1 MVFQNNLLMG
11 AAAAT
16 SGTTAFDVKY
26 SCRFNSGDS
35 AYLTRTP
42 GSDGNL
48 KKFTINV
55 WVKRCGLGANTY
67 ILKTTNSG
75 YSGWLGFGGTAV
87 DRITWAMESSATGGP
102 MNYNPD
108 IKYRDPNAWYNLHM
122 VWDTAQP
129 SKNSRARVYIN
140 GIQNDIEL
148 ATFPNE
154 DADSMQFNKAI
165 AHEIARYG
173 SAYFDGYLAQYCFID
188 GSALFPTS
196 FGEFDDYG
204 VWRPVDPS
212 GLTFGTNGFY
222 LDFADS
228 SDLGNDVSGNNNDFT
243 SSGLTAADQVPDTP
257 TTNYCILSPIDSFSV
272 AGTGTLSNGSLT
284 WSHTNTGGSSGT
296 MVMGGKTYWEVT
308 CNASVTSYVGVIRN
322 LVPTSASANAQGIT
336 GNHTGMVTYDT
347 GGSVYKG
354 STLEDTYATWASGD
368 VIGIAYDPTV
378 PDVEFF
384 KNNSSQGSITLDAG
398 NDYQPW
404 VGCAANTCN
413 VTANFGQFDFT
424 YTPPTG
430 FKALNTANL
439 ATPAILN
446 GKKYFDTILYE
457 GNGDTQKVGQ
467 FQPITESFTVGN
479 SALFID
485 GDSCTLSN
493 TFISTPTS
501 DRQGTFSW
509 WFKRGKVQDQVTM
522 LSQTHPGSGSRD
534 TIYVQLSSADILTVS
549 METASGTAIVRTT
562 DRKFADTTQWINIV
576 IRIDGTQTDNTCMK
590 IYINGVQLTNFS
602 TTTNLGS
609 STDLELGSGTNP
621 WTWGTLARSTSG
633 NYYDGYMSE
642 IVYCDG
648 QLLDSDSFGE
658 VDSTTNKWIPKDVSG
673 LTFGNNGYY
682 LNMTDKNDLGKD
694 ANAGSGLIAG
704 NEGTVIGDLT
714 LHGGN
719 AAAFDGQRTHT
730 TAGAANTGDPRY
742 IGKTWGSAKTVTG
755 FAIWSYTDKG
765 FVEGATPT
773 VTIKLYGKTGS
784 APSSSTDGTVL
795 FTGTVTDSGSSGP
808 PATVENFSFTGAS
821 YDHNWVEIDSGG
833 ANCHVA
839 QVEFYEGGTASS
851 SGNDFTESGFDTTN
865 GSNQFYDT
873 PTRNFATMD
882 PGRAINETITKGN
895 LLGTSGGATGQTRV
909 PNPFGVSSGK
919 WYFEYLMTNGNTNE
933 RTMYVTQDDIAVS
946 ATQIRSLVGHYSG
959 YYSYDGDVMTP
970 GDPTSTTGASADYGT
985 TYTSGDVISC
995 ALDLD
1000 IGAIW
1005 WGKNGTWQNSA
1016 TEAEIEAGTVTNAAD
1031 TGLNNGKKWFPTM
1044 QNNSTFA
1051 THMNFGQHIYYDST
1065 ALSLNTDAGGYFRH
1079 DVPDGFKALHVDNL
1093 SDSASYQSAFAWIKN
1108 RDAADKHML
1117 SDRVRGI
1124 YSTWNSNDDANIYND
1139 LTAVQRFLKQGVTVG
1154 EAEEVNTANES
1165 YVLWDWFIETT
1176 GAGSSVTDGSIN
1188 TTATLKDTTSG
1199 ISISKFTGTGSNA
1212 TVGHGLGIAPKFVI
1226 LKHFDNS
1233 STSTPVWHAGLTTP
1247 TTGYLL
1253 LDGNNSEQN
1262 AATSWNSTI
1271 PTSTVVSLGTSS
1283 SFNNSG
1289 TAYMLYCFADIV
1301 GFSKFGKYTG
1311 NGSDGGPFVNL
1322 GFQPAF
1328 IIIKRTAST
1337 TGWIMYDTK
1346 RSRFNPVQD
1355 QLLVN
1360 TTAAETTGSEEI
1372 DILANGFKCRTSD
1385 SDLNASS
1392 ANYVY
1397 AAFAKNPFG
1406 GDETSPMTAF

>member
-1 MVFQNNLLMG
+1 
-11 AAAAT
+11 
-16 SGTTAFDVKY
+16 
-26 SCRFNSGDS
+26 
-35 AYLTRTP
+35 
-42 GSDGNL
+42 
-48 KKFTINV
+48 
-55 WVKRCGLGANTY
+55 
-67 ILKTTNSG
+67 
-75 YSGWLGFGGTAV
+75 
-87 DRITWAMESSATGGP
+87 
-102 MNYNPD
+102 
-108 IKYRDPNAWYNLHM
+108 
-122 VWDTAQP
+122 
-129 SKNSRARVYIN
+129 
-140 GIQNDIEL
+140 
-148 ATFPNE
+148 
-154 DADSMQFNKAI
+154 
-165 AHEIARYG
+165 
-173 SAYFDGYLAQYCFID
+173 
-188 GSALFPTS
+188 
-196 FGEFDDYG
+196 
-204 VWRPVDPS
+204 
-212 GLTFGTNGFY
+212 
-222 LDFADS
+222 
-228 SDLGNDVSGNNNDFT
+228 
-243 SSGLTAADQVPDTP
+243 
-257 TTNYCILSPIDSFSV
+257 
-272 AGTGTLSNGSLT
+272 
-284 WSHTNTGGSSGT
+284 
-296 MVMGGKTYWEVT
+296 
-308 CNASVTSYVGVIRN
+308 
-322 LVPTSASANAQGIT
+322 
-336 GNHTGMVTYDT
+336 
-347 GGSVYKG
+347 
-354 STLEDTYATWASGD
+354 
-368 VIGIAYDPTV
+368 
-378 PDVEFF
+378 
-384 KNNSSQGSITLDAG
+384 
-398 NDYQPW
+398 
-404 VGCAANTCN
+404 
-413 VTANFGQFDFT
+413 
-424 YTPPTG
+424 
-430 FKALNTANL
+430 
-439 ATPAILN
+439 
-446 GKKYFDTILYE
+446 
-457 GNGDTQKVGQ
+457 
-467 FQPITESFTVGN
+467 
-479 SALFID
+479 
-485 GDSCTLSN
+485 
-493 TFISTPTS
+493 
-501 DRQGTFSW
+501 
-509 WFKRGKVQDQVTM
+509 
-522 LSQTHPGSGSRD
+522 
-534 TIYVQLSSADILTVS
+534 
-549 METASGTAIVRTT
+549 
-562 DRKFADTTQWINIV
+562 
-576 IRIDGTQTDNTCMK
+576 
-590 IYINGVQLTNFS
+590 
-602 TTTNLGS
+602 
-609 STDLELGSGTNP
+609 
-621 WTWGTLARSTSG
+621 
-633 NYYDGYMSE
+633 MSE

-1124 YSTWNSNDDANIYND
+1124 YSIWNSNDDANIYND

-1301 GFSKFGKYTG
+1301 GFSKFSYYTG
-1311 NGSDGGPFVNL
+1311 NGSDDGPFVNL

-1346 RSRFNPVQD
+1346 RSRFNPVQN

>member
-87 DRITWAMESSATGGP
+87 DRITWAMESSATGGS

-257 TTNYCILSPIDSFSV
+257 TKNYCVFNAINKSSTF
-272 AGTGTLSNGSLT
+272 TLSDGNLTSTQSATSSRNSVGGTMYVGPTGKYYFEITCVTNANEIQIGVGGTIMDITSTAADQADVWWYRASGEIYGNGT
-284 WSHTNTGGSSGT
+284 EGSSGD
-296 MVMGGKTYWEVT
+296 Y
-308 CNASVTSYVGVIRN
+308 
-322 LVPTSASANAQGIT
+322 
-336 GNHTGMVTYDT
+336 
-347 GGSVYKG
+347 
-354 STLEDTYATWASGD
+354 STFTNGD
-368 VIGIAYDPTV
+368 VIQVAVDMDASKIWFGKNGTFVGDPAAGSGEAFSTLPDYVTPVSNAYLAGVT
-378 PDVEFF
+378 
-384 KNNSSQGSITLDAG
+384 TL
-398 NDYQPW
+398 
-404 VGCAANTCN
+404 TC
-413 VTANFGQFDFT
+413 GQVSFAHSA
-424 YTPPTG
+424 PTG
-430 FKALNTANL
+430 FKEINTANL
-439 ATPAILN
+439 STSNILN

-457 GNGDTQKVGQ
+457 GNGDTQKIGQ

-485 GDSCTLSN
+485 GDSCTLSK
-493 TFISTPTS
+493 TFSSTPTS

-562 DRKFADTTQWINIV
+562 DRKFADTTQWVNIV
-576 IRIDGTQTDNTCMK
+576 IRIDGTQTDDSCMK

-602 TTTNLGS
+602 SKTNLGS

-621 WTWGTLARSTSG
+621 WTWGTLARYTSG

-658 VDSTTNKWIPKDVSG
+658 VDSTTNRWIPKDVSG

-682 LNMTDKNDLGKD
+682 LNMADKNDLGD
-694 ANAGSGLIAG
+694 DESG
-704 NEGTVIGDLT
+704 
-714 LHGGN
+714 
-719 AAAFDGQRTHT
+719 
-730 TAGAANTGDPRY
+730 NT
-742 IGKTWGSAKTVTG
+742 
-755 FAIWSYTDKG
+755 
-765 FVEGATPT
+765 
-773 VTIKLYGKTGS
+773 
-784 APSSSTDGTVL
+784 
-795 FTGTVTDSGSSGP
+795 
-808 PATVENFSFTGAS
+808 
-821 YDHNWVEIDSGG
+821 
-833 ANCHVA
+833 
-839 QVEFYEGGTASS
+839 
-851 SGNDFTESGFDTTN
+851 NDFTESGLDTTN

-1044 QNNSTFA
+1044 QNNATFA

-1079 DVPDGFKALHVDNL
+1079 DVPDGFKALNVDNL
-1093 SDSASYQSAFAWIKN
+1093 SDSASYQSAFSWIKN

-1124 YSTWNSNDDANIYND
+1124 YSTWNSNDDANIYDD

-1247 TTGYLL
+1247 TTGYLI
-1253 LDGNNSEQN
+1253 LDGNNAEQN

-1301 GFSKFGKYTG
+1301 GFSQFGNYTG
-1311 NGSDGGPFVNL
+1311 NGSDDGPFVNL

-1328 IIIKRTAST
+1328 LIIKRSAST
-1337 TGWIMYDTK
+1337 TDWIMYDTK
-1346 RSRFNPVQD
+1346 RSRFNPVQN
-1355 QLLVN
+1355 QLLAN

-1385 SDLNASS
+1385 SALNASS

>member
-1 MVFQNNLLMG
+1 MD
-11 AAAAT
+11 
-16 SGTTAFDVKY
+16 TT
-26 SCRFNSGDS
+26 
-35 AYLTRTP
+35 
-42 GSDGNL
+42 
-48 KKFTINV
+48 
-55 WVKRCGLGANTY
+55 
-67 ILKTTNSG
+67 
-75 YSGWLGFGGTAV
+75 
-87 DRITWAMESSATGGP
+87 ESSAA
-102 MNYNPD
+102 D
-108 IKYRDPNAWYNLHM
+108 
-122 VWDTAQP
+122 
-129 SKNSRARVYIN
+129 RAKLYID
-140 GIQNDIEL
+140 GVL
-148 ATFPNE
+148 VPA
-154 DADSMQFNKAI
+154 AGFNKLSNVDEDYEGSINNNIEHSI
-165 AHEIARYG
+165 ANLFTGANH
-173 SAYFDGYLAQYCFID
+173 FNGYLAEICFID
-188 GSALFPTS
+188 GTA
-196 FGEFDDYG
+196 
-204 VWRPVDPS
+204 
-212 GLTFGTNGFY
+212 
-222 LDFADS
+222 
-228 SDLGNDVSGNNNDFT
+228 
-243 SSGLTAADQVPDTP
+243 LTA
-257 TTNYCILSPIDSFSV
+257 
-272 AGTGTLSNGSLT
+272 
-284 WSHTNTGGSSGT
+284 
-296 MVMGGKTYWEVT
+296 
-308 CNASVTSYVGVIRN
+308 
-322 LVPTSASANAQGIT
+322 
-336 GNHTGMVTYDT
+336 
-347 GGSVYKG
+347 
-354 STLEDTYATWASGD
+354 
-368 VIGIAYDPTV
+368 
-378 PDVEFF
+378 
-384 KNNSSQGSITLDAG
+384 
-398 NDYQPW
+398 
-404 VGCAANTCN
+404 
-413 VTANFGQFDFT
+413 
-424 YTPPTG
+424 
-430 FKALNTANL
+430 
-439 ATPAILN
+439 
-446 GKKYFDTILYE
+446 
-457 GNGDTQKVGQ
+457 
-467 FQPITESFTVGN
+467 
-479 SALFID
+479 
-485 GDSCTLSN
+485 
-493 TFISTPTS
+493 
-501 DRQGTFSW
+501 
-509 WFKRGKVQDQVTM
+509 
-522 LSQTHPGSGSRD
+522 
-534 TIYVQLSSADILTVS
+534 
-549 METASGTAIVRTT
+549 
-562 DRKFADTTQWINIV
+562 
-576 IRIDGTQTDNTCMK
+576 
-590 IYINGVQLTNFS
+590 
-602 TTTNLGS
+602 
-609 STDLELGSGTNP
+609 
-621 WTWGTLARSTSG
+621 
-633 NYYDGYMSE
+633 
-642 IVYCDG
+642 
-648 QLLDSDSFGE
+648 DSFGE
-658 VDSTTNKWIPKDVSG
+658 VDSTTNRWVPKAVSG
-673 LTFGNNGYY
+673 LTFGSNGFY
-682 LNMTDKNDLGKD
+682 LNMADGNDLGD
-694 ANAGSGLIAG
+694 DESG
-704 NEGTVIGDLT
+704 N
-714 LHGGN
+714 
-719 AAAFDGQRTHT
+719 
-730 TAGAANTGDPRY
+730 
-742 IGKTWGSAKTVTG
+742 
-755 FAIWSYTDKG
+755 
-765 FVEGATPT
+765 
-773 VTIKLYGKTGS
+773 
-784 APSSSTDGTVL
+784 
-795 FTGTVTDSGSSGP
+795 
-808 PATVENFSFTGAS
+808 
-821 YDHNWVEIDSGG
+821 
-833 ANCHVA
+833 
-839 QVEFYEGGTASS
+839 
-851 SGNDFTESGFDTTN
+851 GNDFAEVNLDTTN
-865 GSNQFYDT
+865 KSNQFYDT

-882 PGRAINETITKGN
+882 YGRSINETLTLGN

-919 WYFEYLMTNGNTNE
+919 WYFEYLMTNGTTNE

-1124 YSTWNSNDDANIYND
+1124 YSTWNSNDDANIYDD

-1253 LDGNNSEQN
+1253 FDGNNSEQN

-1301 GFSKFGKYTG
+1301 GFSKFSYYTG
-1311 NGSDGGPFVNL
+1311 NGSDDGPFVNL

>member
-257 TTNYCILSPIDSFSV
+257 TKNYCVFNAINKSSTF
-272 AGTGTLSNGSLT
+272 TLSDGNLTSTQSATSSRNSVGGTMYVGPTGKYYFEITCVTNANEIQIGVGGTIMDITSTAADQADVWWYRASGEIYGNGT
-284 WSHTNTGGSSGT
+284 EGSSGD
-296 MVMGGKTYWEVT
+296 Y
-308 CNASVTSYVGVIRN
+308 
-322 LVPTSASANAQGIT
+322 
-336 GNHTGMVTYDT
+336 
-347 GGSVYKG
+347 
-354 STLEDTYATWASGD
+354 STFTNGD
-368 VIGIAYDPTV
+368 VIQVAVDMDASKIWFGKNGTFVGDPAAGSGEAFSTLPDYVTPVSNAYLAGVT
-378 PDVEFF
+378 
-384 KNNSSQGSITLDAG
+384 TL
-398 NDYQPW
+398 
-404 VGCAANTCN
+404 TC
-413 VTANFGQFDFT
+413 GQVSFAHSA
-424 YTPPTG
+424 PTG
-430 FKALNTANL
+430 FKEINTANL
-439 ATPAILN
+439 STSNILN

-457 GNGDTQKVGQ
+457 GNGDTQKIGQ

-485 GDSCTLSN
+485 GDSCTLSK
-493 TFISTPTS
+493 TFSSTPTS

-534 TIYVQLSSADILTVS
+534 TIYVSLSSADILTVS

-562 DRKFADTTQWINIV
+562 NRKFADTTQWVNIV
-576 IRIDGTQTDNTCMK
+576 IRIDGTQTDDSCMK
-590 IYINGVQLTNFS
+590 IYINGVQLTDFS
-602 TTTNLGS
+602 SKTNLGS

-621 WTWGTLARSTSG
+621 WTWGTLARYTSG

-658 VDSTTNKWIPKDVSG
+658 VDSTTNRWIPKDVSG

-682 LNMTDKNDLGKD
+682 LNMADKNDLGD
-694 ANAGSGLIAG
+694 DESG
-704 NEGTVIGDLT
+704 
-714 LHGGN
+714 
-719 AAAFDGQRTHT
+719 
-730 TAGAANTGDPRY
+730 NT
-742 IGKTWGSAKTVTG
+742 
-755 FAIWSYTDKG
+755 
-765 FVEGATPT
+765 
-773 VTIKLYGKTGS
+773 
-784 APSSSTDGTVL
+784 
-795 FTGTVTDSGSSGP
+795 
-808 PATVENFSFTGAS
+808 
-821 YDHNWVEIDSGG
+821 
-833 ANCHVA
+833 
-839 QVEFYEGGTASS
+839 
-851 SGNDFTESGFDTTN
+851 NDFTESGLDTTN

-919 WYFEYLMTNGNTNE
+919 WYFEYLMTNGTTNE

-946 ATQIRSLVGHYSG
+946 ATQIRSLTGHYSG
-959 YYSYDGDVMTP
+959 YYSYDGNVQTP
-970 GDPTSTTGASADYGT
+970 GDPTSTTGASASYGA

-1031 TGLNNGKKWFPTM
+1031 TGLTNGKKWFPTM
-1044 QNNSTFA
+1044 QNNTTQASQ
-1051 THMNFGQHIYYDST
+1051 MNFGQHIYFDST

-1079 DVPDGFKALHVDNL
+1079 DVPDGFKALNVDNL
-1093 SDSASYQSAFAWIKN
+1093 SDSASYQSAFSWIKN
-1108 RDAADKHML
+1108 RDAADANML
-1117 SDRVRGI
+1117 FDRPRGI
-1124 YSTWNSNDDANIYND
+1124 QLELHSDS
-1139 LTAVQRFLKQGVTVG
+1139 TAVETTDRNSLQRFLKQGVTVG
-1154 EAEEVNTANES
+1154 EDEEVNTANES
-1165 YVLWDWFIETT
+1165 YVLWDWFIEST
-1176 GAGSSVTDGSIN
+1176 GSGSSNTDGSLN
-1188 TTATLKDTTSG
+1188 TTKTLADTTSG
-1199 ISISKFTGTGSNA
+1199 MSIGLYEGTGSA
-1212 TVGHGLGIAPKFVI
+1212 TTMGHGLGKVPTFWIVRNRESVQNWMVYHVGTASDPQTDYLTLQSNADVQD
-1226 LKHFDNS
+1226 HHD
-1233 STSTPVWHAGLTTP
+1233 VWNDTA
-1247 TTGYLL
+1247 
-1253 LDGNNSEQN
+1253 
-1262 AATSWNSTI
+1262 
-1271 PTSTVVSLGTSS
+1271 PTSSVISLGSDGTT
-1283 SFNNSG
+1283 NNSG
-1289 TAYMLYCFADIV
+1289 SDFVSYIFTDIT
-1301 GFSKFGKYTG
+1301 GFSKFSYYIG
-1311 NGSDGGPFVNL
+1311 NGADDGTFVNL
-1322 GFQPAF
+1322 GFQPAWLM
-1328 IIIKRTAST
+1328 IKRSDST
-1337 TGWIMYDTK
+1337 GDWIIYDTK
-1346 RSRFNPVQD
+1346 RSRFNPVDD
-1355 QLLVN
+1355 QLLAN
-1360 TTAAETTGSEEI
+1360 STAAETTGSEEI

-1385 SDLNASS
+1385 SYLNASGGR
-1392 ANYVY
+1392 YLF